1 MWSLREFGK
10 KVVPSRVLDSYRRR
24 RAVRRYLRSLGY
36 ELHDRQAK
44 MELEELEGR
53 ILARRPDLTDR
64 LAKDILS
71 RTDLLMQELD
81 RQLEALRARHGT
93 ELRELRDEVA
103 RLRQAIEVLEARIQG
118 GPPGALTPG
127 RHVAVD

>member
-1 MWSLREFGK
+1 M
-10 KVVPSRVLDSYRRR
+10 
-24 RAVRRYLRSLGY
+24 RRYLRSLGY

-93 ELRELRDEVA
+93 ELRGLRDEVA